1 MAQAP
6 QDIEFLNWYVGVL
19 LTLVTLLGGFVIL
32 IVKEEYSKYKLKREL
47 QDKEMQETKESLK
60 DVLSSLDVMREKII
74 LELSYLKESVKT
86 IPKLQIQ
93 ISKLEIDIVRVS
105 EKMQSIQNALE
116 KSELF
121 GKIIKV
127 GDKK

>member
-1 MAQAP
+1 MTQAP

-32 IVKEEYSKYKLKREL
+32 IAKEEYSKYKLKREL